1 MKTAKMDMNTV
12 VMVLAVGVFAWLLY
26 SYSQRKNSNFMS
38 SLADTS
44 DSSNNN
50 SNSPFPFP
58 SDSLGQN
65 QNYAKTNGVKTST
78 YGMHP
83 SAQLNDDPSLLLPN
97 DTNKEWS
104 NLNPQG
110 NGNLMNANL
119 MSTSFLIGQ
128 DTVGSTKKN
137 MNYQLRSEPINPQNT
152 NTGPWLQSTIQP
164 DTMRRPLEIG
174 GQSCN

>member
-38 SLADTS
+38 SLSSTS
-44 DSSNNN
+44 DSNNN
-50 SNSPFPFP
+50 SSNSPFPFP

-78 YGMHP
+78 YGLQTSP
-83 SAQLNDDPSLLLPN
+83 QLNDDPSLLLPN

-110 NGNLMNANL
+110 NGNLANANL

-174 GQSCN
+174 QGPN